1 VFFTVHSSS
10 VTLTHKHTH
19 TLNRLITTIS
29 NTTPFYRT
37 LHCMLPTPLSFINIS
52 QKTLN
57 LSFHHLAMKDRPSL
71 SSHGAIYVPP
81 HHRLRSVVTSAAA
94 NSPSPISVKL
104 SQNQPPPPTTLQTP
118 LSNNN
123 ANSRFV
129 SAYDDVI
136 SEDCSNHQL
145 HVPSL
150 PVTSFKFLLLMFIYL
165 SSLPEASTD
174 TDTVKNRNNL
184 KK

>member
-1 VFFTVHSSS
+1 
-10 VTLTHKHTH
+10 
-19 TLNRLITTIS
+19 
-29 NTTPFYRT
+29 
-37 LHCMLPTPLSFINIS
+37 
-52 QKTLN
+52 
-57 LSFHHLAMKDRPSL
+57 MKDRPSL

-81 HHRLRSVVTSAAA
+81 HHRLRSVVTSA
-94 NSPSPISVKL
+94 SPAPISVKL

-123 ANSRFV
+123 ANSPFV

-165 SSLPEASTD
+165 SLLLEAPALT
-174 TDTVKNRNNL
+174 
-184 KK
+184 